1 MALEQ
6 AGSRLG
12 EKVLPSRAMS
22 DDLTALVT
30 GLAQRAKDASR
41 VLANASTAQK
51 NAVLRRA
58 AEALRG
64 EAGDRVIE
72 ANTQDMAA
80 AEQMGLSKA
89 MLERLQ
95 LDRKRLDG
103 VADGL
108 DQVAA
113 LPDPVGMLVDERVL
127 DNGLRVGKMR
137 APLGL
142 IGIIYESRPNVT
154 ADAASLCLKSGN
166 AVLLRGGKEAFHSNT
181 AIAEVFTQALAAEGL
196 PREAVT
202 LLPTTDRQATLVMI
216 GLDGILDMVIPRG
229 GEGLIRFVAEHA
241 RVPVIQHY
249 KGVCHV
255 FVDGSADPDMAL
267 EIALNAKVQRPG
279 VCNAM
284 ETLLVDAALAPTF
297 LPKLGAAMG
306 ARGVEIHAD
315 DRAAAHLSGVKPAS
329 EADWDT
335 EYLDLIL
342 NVGVVDGIDAA
353 LAHVA
358 KHGSNHTEA
367 IVTKD
372 AGHADRWLREVDAS
386 LVLVN
391 ASTRF
396 NDGFALGL
404 GAEIGISTTKLH
416 AYGPMGLAELC
427 TLKWVGQGEGQ
438 VRQ

>member
-1 MALEQ
+1 
-6 AGSRLG
+6 
-12 EKVLPSRAMS
+12 MS

-30 GLAQRAKDASR
+30 DLAVRAKEASR
-41 VLANASTAQK
+41 ALAIASTDEK

-58 AEALRG
+58 AKALRG
-64 EAGDRVIE
+64 EQGDRVLE
-72 ANTQDMAA
+72 ANITDMAA
-80 AEQMGLSKA
+80 AGEMGISQA
-89 MLERLQ
+89 MLDRLR
-95 LDRKRLDG
+95 LDRERLDG
-103 VADGL
+103 VAEGV
-108 DQVAA
+108 DQVAS
-113 LPDPVGMLVDERVL
+113 LPDPVGALVEERVL
-127 DNGLRVGKMR
+127 DNGLRIAKMR

-154 ADAASLCLKSGN
+154 ADASSLCLKSGN
-166 AVLLRGGKEAFHSNT
+166 SVLLRGGKEAFHSNQ
-181 AIAEVFTQALAAEGL
+181 AIAEIFTDALRQEGL
-196 PREAVT
+196 PPEAVT

-255 FVDGSADPDMAL
+255 FVDSTADQKMAL
-267 EIALNAKVQRPG
+267 DIALNAKVQRPG

-284 ETLLVDAALAPTF
+284 ETLLVDESVASTF
-297 LPKLGAAMG
+297 LPKLGESMKEE
-306 ARGVEIHAD
+306 GVEIRAD
-315 DRAAAHLSGVKPAS
+315 ERAAAHLNAVKRVSA
-329 EADWDT
+329 EDWDT
-335 EYLDLIL
+335 EYLDLVL
-342 NVGVVDGIDAA
+342 NVGVVDGIDGAIE
-353 LAHVA
+353 HVA

-367 IVTKD
+367 IITED
-372 AGHADRWLREVDAS
+372 RDHAGRWIREVDAS

-404 GAEIGISTTKLH
+404 GAEIGISTTKVH

-438 VRQ
+438 VRE

>member
-1 MALEQ
+1 
-6 AGSRLG
+6 
-12 EKVLPSRAMS
+12 
-22 DDLTALVT
+22 
-30 GLAQRAKDASR
+30 
-41 VLANASTAQK
+41 
-51 NAVLRRA
+51 
-58 AEALRG
+58 
-64 EAGDRVIE
+64 
-72 ANTQDMAA
+72 
-80 AEQMGLSKA
+80 MGLSKA
-89 MLERLQ
+89 MLDRLE

-103 VADGL
+103 VADGVK
-108 DQVAA
+108 QVAS
-113 LPDPVGMLVDERVL
+113 LPDPVGSVVEERVL
-127 DNGLRVGKMR
+127 DNGLRVSKMR

-166 AVLLRGGKEAFHSNT
+166 AVLLRGGKEAFHSNS
-181 AIAEVFTQALAAEGL
+181 AIAEIFTTALREEGL
-196 PREAVT
+196 PPESVT

-216 GLDGILDMVIPRG
+216 GLDGIVDMVIPRG

-255 FVDGSADPDMAL
+255 FVDRTADPDMAL
-267 EIALNAKVQRPG
+267 KIALNAKVQRPG

-284 ETLLVDAALAPTF
+284 ETLLVDESIASSF
-297 LPKLGAAMG
+297 LPKLGEAM
-306 ARGVEIHAD
+306 RRESVEIRAD
-315 DRAAAHLSGVKPAS
+315 ERAASYLDGAKRAS
-329 EADWDT
+329 DRDWDT

-353 LAHVA
+353 IDHVA
-358 KHGSNHTEA
+358 RHGSNHTEA
-367 IVTKD
+367 IITED
-372 AGHADRWLREVDAS
+372 EANAARWVREVDAS

>member
-1 MALEQ
+1 M
-6 AGSRLG
+6 
-12 EKVLPSRAMS
+12 
-22 DDLTALVT
+22 
-30 GLAQRAKDASR
+30 LAI
-41 VLANASTAQK
+41 ASTEQK

-64 EAGDRVIE
+64 ATGDRVLE
-72 ANTQDMAA
+72 ANARDMAA
-80 AEQMGLSKA
+80 AAEMGLSKA
-89 MLERLQ
+89 MLDRLE
-95 LDRKRLDG
+95 LDRPRLDG
-103 VADGL
+103 VADGV
-108 DQVAA
+108 DQVAG
-113 LPDPVGMLVDERVL
+113 LDDPVGAVVEERVL
-127 DNGLRVGKMR
+127 ENGLRSSKRR

-181 AIAEVFTQALAAEGL
+181 AIAEIFTEALVAEGL
-196 PREAVT
+196 PPEVVT

-255 FVDGSADPDMAL
+255 FVDRTADQEKAL
-267 EIALNAKVQRPG
+267 QIALNAKVQRPG

-284 ETLLVDAALAPTF
+284 ETLLVDAEAAPSF
-297 LPKLGAAMG
+297 LPKLGAAMS
-306 ARGVEIHAD
+306 AKGVEIHAD
-315 DRAAAHLSGVKPAS
+315 DRALELLDDAKRAS
-329 EADWDT
+329 SEDWDT

-342 NVGVVDGIDAA
+342 NVGVVDGIDGA

-358 KHGSNHTEA
+358 QHGSNHTEA
-367 IVTKD
+367 IVTED
-372 AGHADRWLREVDAS
+372 SANADRWTREVDAS

>member
-1 MALEQ
+1 MTEDLT
-6 AGSRLG
+6 
-12 EKVLPSRAMS
+12 VLVTDLAVRAKEASRA
-22 DDLTALVT
+22 
-30 GLAQRAKDASR
+30 LAAA
-41 VLANASTAQK
+41 TTEQK

-58 AEALRG
+58 ASALRG
-64 EAGDRVIE
+64 SEGDRVLA
-72 ANTQDMAA
+72 ANGEDMARA
-80 AEQMGLSKA
+80 GQMALSKA
-89 MLERLQ
+89 MLDRLQ
-95 LDRKRLDG
+95 LDRARLDA
-103 VADGL
+103 VAEGI
-108 DQVAA
+108 DQVAL
-113 LPDPVGMLVDERVL
+113 LPDPVGSIVEERVL
-127 DNGLRVGKMR
+127 ENGLSVSKMR

-166 AVLLRGGKEAFHSNT
+166 SVLLRGGKEAFQSNL
-181 AIAEVFTQALAAEGL
+181 AIASVFVEALKAEGL
-196 PREAVT
+196 PPEAVT

-255 FVDGSADPDMAL
+255 FVDSSADQRMAL
-267 EIALNAKVQRPG
+267 DIALNAKVQRPG

-284 ETLLVDAALAPTF
+284 ETLLVDAEIAPDF
-297 LPKLGAAMG
+297 LPRLGEAMH
-306 ARGVEIHAD
+306 REGVEIHAD
-315 DRAAAHLSGVKPAS
+315 ERAARHLNGVKPATS
-329 EADWDT
+329 ADWDT
-335 EYLDLIL
+335 EYLDLVL
-342 NVGVVDGIDAA
+342 NVGVVDGIDGAI
-353 LAHVA
+353 AHVA
-358 KHGSNHTEA
+358 THGSNHTEA
-367 IVTKD
+367 IVTETKE
-372 AGHADRWLREVDAS
+372 HADRWLREVDAS

-427 TLKWVGQGEGQ
+427 TLKWVAQGEGQ
-438 VRQ
+438 IRN